1 MALKAIQEA
10 HDAIFAVHEYINHL
24 QAAGEELTEEVEN
37 ALFDL
42 KEACNE
48 LLNIID

>member
-10 HDAIFAVHEYINHL
+10 HDAIFAVYEYINHA
-24 QAAGEELTEEVEN
+24 QASGEELTEEVED
-37 ALFDL
+37 ALFQL

-48 LLNIID
+48 LVNILD